1 MPEAVKFSGDAAA
14 RRKAFAVLK
23 YVCGR
28 QTRQVVEVEHDPH
41 LQQMA
46 RE

>member
-1 MPEAVKFSGDAAA
+1 
-14 RRKAFAVLK
+14 LK
-23 YVCGR
+23 YVWGR
-28 QTRQVVEVEHDPH
+28 QTRQVVEVEVEHDPH